1 MIRHIEI
8 DACLNGF
15 IVRCGCQTL
24 AYTSINSLTKD
35 IGEYLADPDAT
46 EKRLVG
52 DAINRKHTYDNMP
65 QALPATPSDCCASE
79 PCGQTATGIT
89 RLR

>member
-52 DAINRKHTYDNMP
+52 DAINRKHTYDMP
-65 QALPATPSDCCASE
+65 QAMPAPPSDCCAPE
-79 PCGQTATGIT
+79 TCGQIATEIA